1 MIKPYLK
8 LSIADGI
15 SRDMRVIALAGRKK
29 RKKKGPR
36 LDPLDP
42 WRPPKLDLLG
52 QSFVIVKLVRV
63 L

>member
-1 MIKPYLK
+1 MYPHRK
-8 LSIADGI
+8 LSIANFS
-15 SRDMRVIALAGRKK
+15 SRDSRLEALTNK
-29 RKKKGPR
+29 RKEKVPC
-36 LDPLDP
+36 LDLLDP